1 MLNALLFNI
10 VVTVIETVGFVLNRL
25 DISYSI
31 HVFLRYFKQL
41 ILILNITLLLMFL
54 FEVRCFKLSLS
65 GFVSE

>member
-31 HVFLRYFKQL
+31 HVFLRYFKPL

-54 FEVRCFKLSLS
+54 FC
-65 GFVSE
+65 